1 MRSDRPELSVLIPTH
16 ERAELLPRVLRAWR
30 ERLSG
35 GPAAEIV
42 VVDDGSRD
50 NTPRVLAELD
60 DAFSTGEVPLWHA
73 RHDNAGAA
81 VTRNRAIEM
90 ARGRV
95 LLFSDDDMVPDSPQL
110 PARHLAAQAGRP
122 GAWVSRLVVPDE
134 VVETPFQAYWR
145 RRLHAGTRLLQDGT
159 DLGRNGFWFA
169 TLSLPRQMLG
179 DQRFSPAFD
188 GYGWQDHELGYRL
201 WRTGVRSRFLREA
214 AICHFDRVTF
224 ATTESKYYRLGL
236 RAWTFA
242 RLHPRLDVRLW
253 TGTHPLTRLARRAL
267 LHPLRAARLRG
278 RDVSE
283 LSDRQL
289 AVLLEVAYARG
300 LADGAPRRG
309 GAERDG
315 GER

>member
-1 MRSDRPELSVLIPTH
+1 
-16 ERAELLPRVLRAWR
+16 
-30 ERLSG
+30 
-35 GPAAEIV
+35 
-42 VVDDGSRD
+42 
-50 NTPRVLAELD
+50 
-60 DAFSTGEVPLWHA
+60 
-73 RHDNAGAA
+73 
-81 VTRNRAIEM
+81 
-90 ARGRV
+90 
-95 LLFSDDDMVPDSPQL
+95 
-110 PARHLAAQAGRP
+110 
-122 GAWVSRLVVPDE
+122 
-134 VVETPFQAYWR
+134 
-145 RRLHAGTRLLQDGT
+145 
-159 DLGRNGFWFA
+159 
-169 TLSLPRQMLG
+169 MLG